1 MSHKTLSTKQVVKR
15 LAELVKGFWLEYV
28 LAVGGAVLGFF
39 MTILIPSLV
48 IHLAWQ
54 ALVGRTPQFRF
65 VMILFTLGLLRGILR
80 YVEHYFGHYV
90 AFKTLYDFRCMVFAK
105 LRRLAPAKLDH
116 QDSGN
121 MLKMI
126 GEDIEAMEVFFA
138 HTLPPVI
145 TASLVTIILEIY
157 YWSVSPLIALISLTV
172 YAVLAIFLPRLQAKH
187 LQPLL
192 QEQTK
197 TRCAYMS
204 HFSDSLHGMKDLLQF
219 GQVKSYLKQLNKES
233 KSVNACEKEVA
244 QTQHLQASLSFFII
258 GFAMMLVVV
267 LAVSQANNG
276 QISLLSATTI
286 IVVFSA
292 SFAPY
297 LELSRLPLGFKRAM
311 TAARQVF
318 ALLDEEEN
326 DKSGLAF
333 NETITHIAL
342 EDVSFSYKQ
351 RNQNIFEQLSVVFE
365 NHKVIGLVG
374 KSGSG
379 KSTLMKLVMKWYDNT
394 KGQILINQRPLST
407 LAARDVQNRIAY
419 IPQIP
424 QIFSQ
429 NIRENLRLGN
439 PNITDEMILEA
450 ADKCRIKDKILT
462 TTDGLDTELNNEQ
475 TIFSAGELQRLE
487 LTRAL
492 LKNADCYI
500 FDEPTS
506 NLDSLNEAAFLKVIR
521 EHCKG
526 YVFLI
531 SHRLSTVASCDI
543 IYRIEN
549 GRITQL

>member
-1 MSHKTLSTKQVVKR
+1 M
-15 LAELVKGFWLEYV
+15 
-28 LAVGGAVLGFF
+28 
-39 MTILIPSLV
+39 
-48 IHLAWQ
+48 
-54 ALVGRTPQFRF
+54 
-65 VMILFTLGLLRGILR
+65 
-80 YVEHYFGHYV
+80 
-90 AFKTLYDFRCMVFAK
+90 
-105 LRRLAPAKLDH
+105 
-116 QDSGN
+116 
-121 MLKMI
+121 
-126 GEDIEAMEVFFA
+126 
-138 HTLPPVI
+138 
-145 TASLVTIILEIY
+145 
-157 YWSVSPLIALISLTV
+157 
-172 YAVLAIFLPRLQAKH
+172 
-187 LQPLL
+187 
-192 QEQTK
+192 
-197 TRCAYMS
+197 
-204 HFSDSLHGMKDLLQF
+204 
-219 GQVKSYLKQLNKES
+219 
-233 KSVNACEKEVA
+233 
-244 QTQHLQASLSFFII
+244 
-258 GFAMMLVVV
+258 
-267 LAVSQANNG
+267 
-276 QISLLSATTI
+276 
-286 IVVFSA
+286 
-292 SFAPY
+292 
-297 LELSRLPLGFKRAM
+297 ELSRLPLGFKRAM

-351 RNQNIFEQLSVVFE
+351 RNQNIFEELSVAFE

-394 KGQILINQRPLST
+394 KGQILINQKPLLT

-429 NIRENLRLGN
+429 SIRENLRLGN

-521 EHCKG
+521 EPCKG